1 MIDDQADEVI
11 ESPFESLIFKYWIEL
26 ETPMTGS
33 GFIFD

>member
-1 MIDDQADEVI
+1 MINDQTDEVI

-26 ETPMTGS
+26 ETSMTGS